1 MNNFFHVAHEEVA
14 VAVHGAVDPAVGVD
28 AVVAPELADPIV
40 MQVSDR
46 GRHVYVDPLRV
57 LPDEVVP
64 GLLDVPWHADVLG
77 PLLLR
82 VEFLLP
88 AGLSEDPQR
97 GPVPRFLVVREL
109 KVEER
114 VLLEK
119 NKIIECIS
127 LKIQ

>member
-1 MNNFFHVAHEEVA
+1 MLSLVVIITYRVSGHFDLKFFKLARVRQFLNNFFHIAHEEVA

-40 MQVSDR
+40 VQVPDR
-46 GRHVYVDPLRV
+46 GRHVHVDPLRV

-82 VEFLLP
+82 VELLLP
-88 AGLSEDPQR
+88 PSLSEDPQR
-97 GPVPRFLVVREL
+97 RPVP
-109 KVEER
+109 
-114 VLLEK
+114 
-119 NKIIECIS
+119 
-127 LKIQ
+127 